1 MLTRFEVKNFKNFK
15 DNFVL
20 DFTKTKNYNFN
31 PECVKDG
38 VVNKAIIYGPNGIG
52 KSNLG
57 FAIFDI
63 VSHLTDKNRNL
74 EFYNNYINA
83 ENDNDVVEFLYSFK
97 FDKDIITYRYGKKSF
112 EELAFEELKIN
123 DKIVVFYDR
132 TKTEPAFIDLKGAE
146 TLNRDLGQN
155 KVSVIKYISSSTV
168 LEDNNEN
175 TSFKKF
181 IKFVEKMLY
190 FRSVGNNCYIGYE
203 TGINSISKDIIEKGK
218 LKDFETFLNKAEI
231 KCKLKEIE
239 INGQKNIAFDFD
251 KKTIEFFSIASTGTL
266 SLSLL
271 YYWLQRMKIENEVSF
286 VFIDE
291 FDAYYHHNLA
301 KLIVE
306 EMKKGNYQVVLT
318 THNTTIMS
326 NDLLRPDCYFIMS
339 KNDIKPLYDFTDKEL
354 RLAHNIEKMYR
365 AGAFDG

>member
-74 EFYNNYINA
+74 EFYGNYLNA
-83 ENDNDVVEFLYSFK
+83 ENKNETAQFIYNFK
-97 FDKDIITYRYGKKSF
+97 FLDNTITYTYKKRSL
-112 EELAFEELKIN
+112 EELVSEELLIN
-123 DKIVVFYDR
+123 DKPVASFDR
-132 TKTEPAFIDLKGAE
+132 TKSDPAFIDLKGAE

-155 KVSVIKYISSSTV
+155 KVSIIKYISSSTV
-168 LEDNNEN
+168 LEETDEN
-175 TSFKKF
+175 LSFKEF
-181 IKFVEKMLY
+181 VKFVERMLY
-190 FRSVGNNCYIGYE
+190 FRSIGQNCYIGYE
-203 TGINSISKDIIEKGK
+203 TGANSISKDILEKG
-218 LKDFETFLNKAEI
+218 LMKDFETFLNKAQI

-239 INGQKNIAFDFD
+239 INGQKSIAFDFG
-251 KKTIEFFSIASTGTL
+251 KKSVEFFSIASTGTQ

-271 YYWLQRMKIENEVSF
+271 YYWLQRMKIKNEVSF

-291 FDAYYHHNLA
+291 FDAYYHHELS
-301 KLIVE
+301 KLVVE
-306 EMKKGNYQVVLT
+306 EMKKGNYQTVLT
-318 THNTTIMS
+318 THNTSIMS
-326 NDLLRPDCYFIMS
+326 NDILRPDCYFIMS